1 MIEIVHDEKCAWV
14 AYPKWLSCDC
24 VRLKLQHLE
33 SENAALNAKLVAAQ
47 VLVSIAQDALDCM
60 NEAWPGRPI
69 CTVLARAID
78 NFDAKS
84 PKET

>member
-33 SENAALNAKLVAAQ
+33 SENAALRKAVEAASSLLSEDAMREAGSCFVALQ
-47 VLVSIAQDALDCM
+47 IFDDAVERLDG
-60 NEAWPGRPI
+60 EA
-69 CTVLARAID
+69 
-78 NFDAKS
+78 
-84 PKET
+84 E